1 MVTESD
7 KRIAQK
13 TKVFSKN
20 ISYFDDNFVKRNIFE
35 PTHKFQWNSRNSD
48 KNIIAKL
55 LNLRESIK
63 MKFAIINNM
72 KNDGMDR
79 ECDEGWEFSIIEEI
93 RNR

>member
-1 MVTESD
+1 
-7 KRIAQK
+7 
-13 TKVFSKN
+13 
-20 ISYFDDNFVKRNIFE
+20 
-35 PTHKFQWNSRNSD
+35 
-48 KNIIAKL
+48 
-55 LNLRESIK
+55 